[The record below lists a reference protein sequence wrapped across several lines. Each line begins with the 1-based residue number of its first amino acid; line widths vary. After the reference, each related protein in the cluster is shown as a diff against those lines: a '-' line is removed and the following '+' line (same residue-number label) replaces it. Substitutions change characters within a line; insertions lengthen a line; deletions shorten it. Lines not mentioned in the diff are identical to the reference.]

1 MILVL
6 FSACGKTDSN
16 VKSTAAVTEMENSVS
31 ESVVLGLYYCAGNA
45 ADDGI
50 AFSTAEWSDIWFADI
65 NKYKC
70 HKISDVPNIYM
81 PSLKSIQ
88 CQNGGISTLYSFLR
102 NCLFYEI
109 F

>member
-1 MILVL
+1 MSGLCMILVL

-31 ESVVLGLYYCAGNA
+31 ESVVLGLYDCAGNA

-81 PSLKSIQ
+81 P
-88 CQNGGISTLYSFLR
+88 
-102 NCLFYEI
+102 
-109 F
+109 